1 MPEIVIC
8 ARVPEWEPTQA
19 YARIS
24 DFARYPELTE
34 AVREV
39 VLHPSDPD
47 GTLVSEWT
55 VRFRN
60 GLLRWTER
68 DSFDPVSMRI
78 DFCQISGDFASFE
91 GSWRFAPDPPGAQVT
106 FTALFDLGIPTLA
119 EILDPVA
126 SSALRTNIMLILRG
140 LLGEVT
146 PMAGLPELAGTAR
159 DGAG

>member
-8 ARVPEWEPTQA
+8 MRAAGWDPAGA
-19 YARIS
+19 YHRIS
-24 DFARYPELTE
+24 DFARYPELTD

-39 VLHPSDPD
+39 VLHPPEPD
-47 GTLVSEWT
+47 GSLVSEWT

-68 DSFDPVSMRI
+68 DTFDPVSLAI
-78 DFCQISGDFASFE
+78 DFQQLAGDFATFD
-91 GSWRFAPDPPGAQVT
+91 GTWRFAPDGPGCRVT
-106 FTALFDLGIPTLA
+106 FTARFDLGIPSLA

-126 SSALRTNIMLILRG
+126 SSALRTNIGLILRG

-146 PMAGLPELAGTAR
+146 PVGEPELVGVAR
-159 DGAG
+159 DRTG